1 MKFNR
6 LKAGIAIGLMSF
18 LFTLGVNAQAP
29 SNNQERQKPPT
40 IDELFKQMDAN
51 EDGKLALKEVKGP
64 LEDDF
69 KKIDADEDGFITKEE
84 LEKAPKPKR
93 ERPSKNR

>member
-1 MKFNR
+1 MNCNR
-6 LKAGIAIGLMSF
+6 LKTGITIGIMSF
-18 LFTLGVNAQAP
+18 VFALSANAQAP

-64 LEDDF
+64 LKDDF
-69 KKIDADEDGFITKEE
+69 KKIDANEDGFITKEE

-93 ERPSKNR
+93 PSKNKQ